1 MAVQLPSLHLRQ
13 YSAETISH
21 SHQGLWQFVFGYDGQ
36 LELNIE
42 GEQGVVNSRNVV
54 VIPPDT
60 KHSFFA
66 SGENQQLVLELPSA
80 QFGPLQ
86 HGDSFWQPLPESALA
101 LIKWLHDYPQP
112 SASHA
117 DVARLL
123 LAQLPQISSSSALM
137 VKLDQGLSGRLHE
150 KMTVMDMAD
159 ICAISVSTLHRKL
172 FIATGMSPMAYL
184 KTCRMKFAYNLL
196 VNSYKSLSDIA
207 FLSGYAS
214 QSAFTFAFNQHYGCT
229 PARLRKTK

>member
-21 SHQGLWQFVFGYDGQ
+21 SHQGLWQFVFGYNGQ
-36 LELNIE
+36 LELNVE
-42 GEQGVVNSRNVV
+42 GQQSTVSLGNVV
-54 VIPPDT
+54 MIPPDA

-80 QFGPLQ
+80 LFNQL
-86 HGDSFWQPLPESALA
+86 HSDSFWQPLPDSALA

-112 SASHA
+112 PANHA
-117 DVARLL
+117 DAARLL
-123 LAQLPQISSSSALM
+123 LAQLPQVGSSSTLI
-137 VKLDQGLSGRLHE
+137 VKLRQGLVGRLHE
-150 KMTVMDMAD
+150 KVTVMDMAD
-159 ICAISVSTLHRKL
+159 ICAVSASTLRRKL

-184 KTCRMKFAYNLL
+184 KTCRMEFAYNLL
-196 VNSYKSLSDIA
+196 AYSDRTLADIA

-229 PARLRKTK
+229 PARLRKAK

>member
-1 MAVQLPSLHLRQ
+1 MSHQLPSLHLRR

-36 LELNIE
+36 LELNVE
-42 GEQGVVNSRNVV
+42 GQQGVVNFGNVAM
-54 VIPPDT
+54 IPPDA
-60 KHSFFA
+60 KHSFSA
-66 SGENQQLVLELPSA
+66 KGENQQLVLELPSA
-80 QFGPLQ
+80 LFGQLYR
-86 HGDSFWQPLPESALA
+86 DSFWQPLPASALA

-112 SASHA
+112 PASHA

-123 LAQLPQISSSSALM
+123 LAQLPQMSSPSAL
-137 VKLDQGLSGRLHE
+137 VAKLHQGLAGRLHE
-150 KMTVMDMAD
+150 KMTVVDMAD
-159 ICAISVSTLHRKL
+159 ICAVSASTLHRKL

-184 KTCRMKFAYNLL
+184 KTCRMKLAYNLL
-196 VNSYKSLSDIA
+196 VNSYKPLADIA

-214 QSAFTFAFNQHYGCT
+214 QSAFTFAFNQHFGCT